1 MRRISFA
8 VAAAVLLVGSTM
20 RVGAQLLPVIPD
32 DWSAIDN
39 ALLHGTIT
47 PPGAEIAEKNKE
59 LEAYDELV
67 YGYPSLTEEQITGAY
82 FKDGLFRPVTEA
94 SRTYYPR
101 SDVKIVRDA
110 KWGVPHIYGLT
121 DRAAAYGAGYA
132 AAEDRLPI
140 IMALNALGRA
150 EAFELLGD
158 NASWLADAEMARLY
172 GYTDA
177 EFQAMI
183 DRLPVVFGQDGQD
196 IKDMLGDL
204 TAGMNAALLQMQLGV
219 LPLPLRV
226 LLFPLGVLLFPL
238 RSLGHSLMITP
249 GYGQGYRNRRVGG

>member
-1 MRRISFA
+1 MKRYFLAAGA
-8 VAAAVLLVGSTM
+8 VAVLVGTTVLA
-20 RVGAQLLPVIPD
+20 RAQLLPVIPD
-32 DWSAIDN
+32 DFSSIDN

-47 PPGAEIAEKNKE
+47 PPGAEITEKIKE

-67 YGYPSLTEEQITGAY
+67 YDYPSLTEAQITSTY
-82 FKDGLFRPVTEA
+82 FKDGAFKPVTEA

-121 DRAAAYGAGYA
+121 DRAAAYGAGFA

-183 DRLPVVFGQDGQD
+183 DRLPVVYGQDRQD

-204 TAGMNAALLQMQLGV
+204 TA
-219 LPLPLRV
+219 
-226 LLFPLGVLLFPL
+226 
-238 RSLGHSLMITP
+238 
-249 GYGQGYRNRRVGG
+249 